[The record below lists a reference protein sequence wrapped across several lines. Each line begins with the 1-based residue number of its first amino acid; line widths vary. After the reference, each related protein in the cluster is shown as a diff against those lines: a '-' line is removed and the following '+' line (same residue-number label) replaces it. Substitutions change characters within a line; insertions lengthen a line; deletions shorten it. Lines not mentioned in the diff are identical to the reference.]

1 METNQVPQSEPKSNQ
16 RTILYVVVAVLL
28 CCCCV
33 ATAAGGYYGYQAY
46 LAAQQVAEDIQNFEI
61 PTDVPFVPVDPSGT
75 EAAPSFD
82 TSGEVPEGGLSDE
95 ETRFVAWASVQLVGI
110 MSGCSTPTVE
120 GTTITV
126 TQQPDASGQWREEW
140 NVNCGDGTFKA
151 FPLVFTPDSSGFV
164 NVEVELQP

>member
-1 METNQVPQSEPKSNQ
+1 METNQVPQPGPKNNQ
-16 RTILYVVVAVLL
+16 KTILYIAIAVLL

-33 ATAAGGYYGYQAY
+33 GTAAGGYYGYQAY
-46 LAAQQVAEDIQNFEI
+46 VAAQQVMEDVQDFEI
-61 PTDVPFVPVDPSGT
+61 PTDVPFVPLDPGST
-75 EAAPSFD
+75 ETAPNFD

-95 ETRFVAWASVQLVGI
+95 ETRFIAWASVQLVGI
-110 MSGCSTPTVE
+110 MSGCTTPTVE

>member
-1 METNQVPQSEPKSNQ
+1 
-16 RTILYVVVAVLL
+16 
-28 CCCCV
+28 
-33 ATAAGGYYGYQAY
+33 
-46 LAAQQVAEDIQNFEI
+46 
-61 PTDVPFVPVDPSGT
+61 

-120 GTTITV
+120 GTTIIV

-140 NVNCGDGTFKA
+140 NVKCGDGTFKA